1 MITDAL
7 SVSPPT
13 TLAEQDVDGLIAGIT
28 GGVLCRKAGI
38 DRSRLSQIER
48 GYIQP
53 SEEEFRRIGDALE
66 GLLLAKKQL
75 VAAAVKVGWPPE
87 AL

>member
-1 MITDAL
+1 LNGSQIRKKRVT
-7 SVSPPT
+7 
-13 TLAEQDVDGLIAGIT
+13 AGIA
-28 GGVLCRKAGI
+28 GGVLCRSARI

-53 SEEEFRRIGDALE
+53 SVRNKGIGDALD
-66 GLLLAKKQL
+66 GLLLAKRRL
-75 VAAAVKVGWPPE
+75 AAVAAEVGWPPE